1 MDRRAFLS
9 LSLFA
14 PFALKSGL
22 VCYGAE
28 YSPVTNVI
36 EASFSKSPS
45 SPKGTLWQIPRQQPA
60 QMMGYVYRADNGQTV
75 VFDGG
80 WDKEA
85 PYLID
90 LIKRVQ
96 TGF

>member
-60 QMMGYVYRADNGQTV
+60 QMMGLGLAGSSPTWVRMGLPSLSRET
-75 VFDGG
+75 
-80 WDKEA
+80 
-85 PYLID
+85 
-90 LIKRVQ
+90 
-96 TGF
+96 